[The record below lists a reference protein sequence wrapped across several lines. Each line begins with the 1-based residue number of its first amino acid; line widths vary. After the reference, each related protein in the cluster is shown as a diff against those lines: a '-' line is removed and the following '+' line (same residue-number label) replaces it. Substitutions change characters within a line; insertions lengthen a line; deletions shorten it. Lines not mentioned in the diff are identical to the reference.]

1 MPRSLKVVKVGMAY
15 ARITRDAKI
24 MMGKPCIAGSRV
36 TVEAILE
43 DLSDGMTIAQVLEAY
58 DGLSE
63 EDARAALD
71 YAAAYLREESMI
83 AAK

>member
-1 MPRSLKVVKVGMAY
+1 
-15 ARITRDAKI
+15 

>member
-1 MPRSLKVVKVGMAY
+1 MAY